1 MHEVA
6 SGGRMIKLCGIRRH
20 EDVLIVNYYLPDFIG
35 MILTSGFKRTVDMD
49 TAAELSKKL
58 DKRIKKVGVF
68 VNEPADNV
76 KAAAERLG
84 LDVIQLHGNEDRE
97 YIRSL
102 EGICEIW
109 KAVRVRSSEDI
120 YRGEELGC
128 DMLLLDSFVK
138 NTVGGTGVTADWNI
152 IQNTDISLPYFLA
165 GGIGEDNIAAAL
177 KISPNIDLSGSVE
190 TDGVKDREKIKRI
203 MEIYRKDDHNNE

>member
-1 MHEVA
+1 
-6 SGGRMIKLCGIRRH
+6 MIKLCGIRRH
-20 EDVLIVNYYLPDFIG
+20 EDVLIVNNYLPDFIG

-190 TDGVKDREKIKRI
+190 TDGVKDREKIRRI
-203 MEIYRKDDHNNE
+203 TELYRKLTQKGIQI

>member
-1 MHEVA
+1 
-6 SGGRMIKLCGIRRH
+6 MIKLCGIRRH

-190 TDGVKDREKIKRI
+190 TDRVKDREKIRRI
-203 MEIYRKDDHNNE
+203 TELYRKLTQKGLQI

>member
-1 MHEVA
+1 
-6 SGGRMIKLCGIRRH
+6 MIKLCGIRRH

-138 NTVGGTGVTADWNI
+138 NTVGGTGVTADWDI
-152 IQNTDISLPYFLA
+152 IKNTDISLPYFLA

-190 TDGVKDREKIKRI
+190 TDGVKDREKIRRI
-203 MEIYRKDDHNNE
+203 TELYRKLTQKGIQI

>member
-1 MHEVA
+1 
-6 SGGRMIKLCGIRRH
+6 MIKLCGIRRH

-190 TDGVKDREKIKRI
+190 TDRVKDREKIRRI
-203 MEIYRKDDHNNE
+203 TELYRKLTQKGIQI

>member
-1 MHEVA
+1 ML
-6 SGGRMIKLCGIRRH
+6 KLCGIRRH
-20 EDVLIVNYYLPDFIG
+20 EDVMTVNEFLPDFIG
-35 MILTSGFKRTVDMD
+35 MILTEGFRRTVNMD
-49 TAAELSKKL
+49 TAATLSKLL

-76 KAAAERLG
+76 KRASERLS
-84 LDVIQLHGNEDRE
+84 LDVIQLHGDEDRE

-102 EGICEIW
+102 GSICEIW
-109 KAVRVRSSEDI
+109 KAVRVRTSEDI
-120 YRGEELGC
+120 QRAEELGC

-138 NTVGGTGVTADWNI
+138 NAVGGTGVTADWDI
-152 IQNTDISLPYFLA
+152 IKNTEISLPYFLA

-190 TDGVKDREKIKRI
+190 TDGVKDREKIRRI
-203 MEIYRKDDHNNE
+203 TELYRNITQKGIQI

>member
-1 MHEVA
+1 ML
-6 SGGRMIKLCGIRRH
+6 KLCGIRRH
-20 EDVLIVNYYLPDFIG
+20 EDVMTVNEFLPDFIG
-35 MILTSGFKRTVDMD
+35 MILTEGFRRTVNMD
-49 TAAELSKKL
+49 TAATLSKLL

-76 KAAAERLG
+76 KRASERLS
-84 LDVIQLHGNEDRE
+84 LDVIQLHGDEDRE

-102 EGICEIW
+102 AGCCEIW

-120 YRGEELGC
+120 YRAEELGC
-128 DMLLLDSFVK
+128 DKLLLDSFVK
-138 NTVGGTGVTADWNI
+138 NAVGGTGITADWDI
-152 IQNTDISLPYFLA
+152 IKNTKIHLPYFLA

-190 TDGVKDREKIKRI
+190 TDGVKDREKIRRI
-203 MEIYRKDDHNNE
+203 TELYRKLSQKGIQI